1 MVSLSLSLSPAML
14 SKYQHHAIKTMFASK
29 RKTRES
35 KEENVTP
42 GPTIREGE
50 LVFGVAHIFAS
61 FNDTFIGWG
70 LDPSVELEYCVYLK
84 ELVTALHI
92 KLRAASVY
100 KSKTLG
106 PGAQPAL
113 RVPARSGM
121 RIGHFNLGII
131 EEAIA

>member
-1 MVSLSLSLSPAML
+1 MVSLSPAML
-14 SKYQHHAIKTMFASK
+14 SKASRIFDPFQIDEDRSNFFPNNSK
-29 RKTRES
+29 RKTREP

-61 FNDTFIGWG
+61 FNDTFIDESSPYAAM
-70 LDPSVELEYCVYLK
+70 LAAQE

-92 KLRAASVY
+92 KLRATSVY

-121 RIGHFNLGII
+121 RIGHV
-131 EEAIA
+131 